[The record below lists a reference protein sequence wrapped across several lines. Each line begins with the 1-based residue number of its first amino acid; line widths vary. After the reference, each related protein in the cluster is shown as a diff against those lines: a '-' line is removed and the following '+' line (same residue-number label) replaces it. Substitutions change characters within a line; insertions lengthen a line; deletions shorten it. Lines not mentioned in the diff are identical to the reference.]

1 MIYNLNN
8 EFERDKYKEYANKL
22 FKKNAV
28 VEIKE
33 KRNNRSLK
41 QNSYLY
47 LLLGFFASEY
57 GTSIEEV
64 KVDFFKR
71 KCNPDLFVSKRVNKL
86 GNEVTYLRSSA
97 SLNSDE
103 MTLAITR
110 FRNWSSAEAGIYLP
124 SADERENL
132 IYAEQTIERNKE
144 HLIK

>member
-8 EFERDKYKEYANKL
+8 EFERDKYKENANKL